1 MDMFKIMFKDYEP
14 FVEIATEKM
23 VQTQIRLLARK
34 FADMIAHR
42 EKYLEYSRFVIDDT
56 LWLLNDDIYKW
67 LSCDHTFHAEDFLIW
82 HYVPKENTL

>member
-56 LWLLNDDIYKW
+56 L
-67 LSCDHTFHAEDFLIW
+67 
-82 HYVPKENTL
+82 